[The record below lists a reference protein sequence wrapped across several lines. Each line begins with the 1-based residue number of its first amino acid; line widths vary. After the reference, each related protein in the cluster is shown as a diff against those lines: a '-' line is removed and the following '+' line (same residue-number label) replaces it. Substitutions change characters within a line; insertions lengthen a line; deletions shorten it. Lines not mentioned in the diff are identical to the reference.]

1 MGSTAQIKTLLREAD
16 LYQQQ
21 GLLNEA
27 KARYKKATEILKN
40 NSELTNSQEL
50 IQRIVKKVVVLNQEI
65 NKINEALSQPTV
77 SDHKQDLIKDLFGG
91 KETDDGSRAL
101 EGAIALAKFGQ
112 FDRAL
117 VEFDRLLD
125 DDDLRVAA
133 AKNIIRCFIEL
144 SDLDQ
149 AVKRFTAWV
158 EDDGFKDI
166 ELKKIRFFLDNR
178 LRRLGHDC
186 VLPERAQAPTMDD
199 GAADAQAVAEPD
211 AAQPDATQEFVD
223 EIEAESV
230 DFDSELELH
239 EEEFLDINSVGI
251 QLTTGAIKGQTF
263 EFDVSFQTGNSI
275 NIIVPNTE
283 KALLKELKAGTKLND
298 MQFYSP
304 IAILNGSG
312 VVTAKTRIRTG
323 PKEGDYS
330 LDITILTT

>member
-1 MGSTAQIKTLLREAD
+1 MGATAQIKTLLKEAD

-27 KARYKKATEILKN
+27 KARYKKATEILKKN
-40 NSELTNSQEL
+40 TDITNSQDL
-50 IQRIVKKVVVLNQEI
+50 IQSIVKKVVALNQEI
-65 NKINEALSQPTV
+65 NKINEAATKPEV
-77 SDHKQDLIKDLFGG
+77 SDQKQDLIKNLFSGAH
-91 KETDDGSRAL
+91 DQSDGARAL

-117 VEFDRLLD
+117 DEFDRLLGD
-125 DDDLRVAA
+125 ESLRVAA
-133 AKNIIRCFIEL
+133 AKNIIRCYIEL
-144 SDLDQ
+144 SDLDR
-149 AVKRFTAWV
+149 AVERFTAWV
-158 EDDGFKDI
+158 EDEDFKDI

-178 LRRLGHDC
+178 LQKLGHDC
-186 VLPERAQAPTMDD
+186 TLPERTEVLAIEDIEIEERTQT
-199 GAADAQAVAEPD
+199 AEETPGD
-211 AAQPDATQEFVD
+211 FVD

-230 DFDSELELH
+230 DFESELELH

-251 QLTTGAIKGQTF
+251 QLATGASKSQMF

-275 NIIVPNTE
+275 NLIIPNTE
-283 KALLKELKAGTKLND
+283 KTLLKDQKAGTKLPD
-298 MQFYSP
+298 MQFFSP

-312 VVTAKTRIRTG
+312 VVTSKTRIKSG

>member
-1 MGSTAQIKTLLREAD
+1 MGAAAQIKTLLREAD

-27 KARYKKATEILKN
+27 KERYKKATEILKKNTDIAN
-40 NSELTNSQEL
+40 NQEL
-50 IQRIVKKVVVLNQEI
+50 IQSIVKKVVVLNQEI
-65 NKINEALSQPTV
+65 NKINEAVTKPKV
-77 SDHKQDLIKDLFGG
+77 SGQKQDLIKNLFGG
-91 KETDDGSRAL
+91 SQAENDNSRTL

-117 VEFDRLLD
+117 DEFDRLLSD
-125 DDDLRVAA
+125 EGVRVAA
-133 AKNIIRCFIEL
+133 AKNIIRCYIEL

-149 AVKRFTAWV
+149 AVKRYTAWNDD
-158 EDDGFKDI
+158 EDFKDI

-178 LRRLGHDC
+178 LRKLGHDC
-186 VLPERAQAPTMDD
+186 TLPERTQVLEIEEIEAGEQL
-199 GAADAQAVAEPD
+199 
-211 AAQPDATQEFVD
+211 DATETATGKFVD
-223 EIEAESV
+223 EVEAESV

-251 QLTTGAIKGQTF
+251 QLPAGTQKGQMF

-275 NIIVPNTE
+275 NLIIPNTE
-283 KALLKELKAGTKLND
+283 KTLLKELKAGTKLHD
-298 MQFYSP
+298 MQFFSP

-312 VVTAKTRIRTG
+312 VVTSKTRIKSG

>member
-1 MGSTAQIKTLLREAD
+1 
-16 LYQQQ
+16 
-21 GLLNEA
+21 LLNEA
-27 KARYKKATEILKN
+27 KEKYKKATEIIKKN
-40 NSELTNSQEL
+40 TGIANSQE
-50 IQRIVKKVVVLNQEI
+50 IIKSIVKKVVALNQEI
-65 NKINEALSQPTV
+65 NKINEALTKPTV
-77 SDHKQDLIKDLFGG
+77 SDQKQDLIKSLFAG
-91 KETDDGSRAL
+91 KQEDNETSRSL

-117 VEFDRLLD
+117 AEFDRLLPD
-125 DDDLRVAA
+125 EGVRVAA
-133 AKNIIRCFIEL
+133 AKNIIRCYIEL

-149 AVKRFTAWV
+149 AVKRFTEWV

-178 LRRLGHDC
+178 LRKLGYEGE
-186 VLPERAQAPTMDD
+186 LPERSQVLEIEDIEV
-199 GAADAQAVAEPD
+199 GASPAAAED
-211 AAQPDATQEFVD
+211 LSVEFED
-223 EIEAESV
+223 EVEAESV

-251 QLTTGAIKGQTF
+251 QLATGGAKAQMH

-275 NIIVPNTE
+275 NLIIPNTE
-283 KALLKELKAGTKLND
+283 KTLLKELKAGTKLQD
-298 MQFYSP
+298 MQFFSP

-312 VVTAKTRIRTG
+312 VVTAKTRIKSG